1 MKFHYDLQ
9 PGQHLSHRFRTDHIH
24 PLVSIVTPF
33 YNSAAYWEQT
43 FCCMMNQTFPYFEW
57 IVVDDGSTDAQA
69 LKTLRASCAGDS
81 RIRFFSKENEGPA
94 AARNFGAAQA
104 STDLLVFLDADDL
117 IEPTF
122 LEIMYLALQQ
132 NPDVSWA
139 YSDVVTF
146 GAKCFLWKKDFSS
159 AEMKRENLLVV
170 TAMIRK
176 DAFNEVGGF
185 DVMGRYYNEDWHFW
199 LKLLSK
205 RRFPVHIGQYL
216 FWYRNLEQGAMAALN
231 GDPELVER
239 NRDKIA
245 EISADVPDDIR
256 AVFYSGQKSSPAFN
270 GIPEFPA
277 APALPFAQQR
287 RRVLLLLP
295 HMVMGGAD
303 QFNLDLIRNLPE
315 DRYEFT
321 IVTTLLE
328 ENDWQYRFADLTDDI
343 FVLPHCADKGMWPAF
358 CDYLVR
364 TRSIDIIF
372 NTNSYFSYYML
383 PWLHLRHPRIP
394 VVDYIHM
401 EEWYYRSGGYA
412 RPSGAVAPVLDATY
426 VCNEGTRRVMIDFF
440 GRSPDTVHTVY
451 IGVDHNR
458 YRPDASL
465 SRTVLEQFPQ
475 IEGRRT
481 VLFPC
486 RICSQKRPFL
496 MLEIAKRMPELAF
509 LVVGDGSQLEELR
522 DAASNAGLESTVFF
536 AGRQNDM
543 RPWYQVADV
552 TLICSL
558 KEGLS
563 LTAYESLSMATP
575 VITSDV
581 GGQAELVNSQAG
593 EVVPLLQSES
603 ADENRRDFSEEEI
616 SLYTNALKRI
626 FSDGNNYAKM
636 CQACRRRIESRFSVA
651 YMGKVMDR
659 HFTELLTD
667 EAADAR
673 AAKAYAMRSFAPMF
687 ENYLE
692 LFSDFESLDLAYQ
705 CLTQHQ
711 QQQIRVLSAKC
722 VEYDNI
728 QRSRSYRIALLYRRI
743 MSRPSM
749 QRFRRI
755 GAAIKRRIF
764 RR

>member
-1 MKFHYDLQ
+1 
-9 PGQHLSHRFRTDHIH
+9 
-24 PLVSIVTPF
+24 
-33 YNSAAYWEQT
+33 
-43 FCCMMNQTFPYFEW
+43 
-57 IVVDDGSTDAQA
+57 
-69 LKTLRASCAGDS
+69 
-81 RIRFFSKENEGPA
+81 
-94 AARNFGAAQA
+94 
-104 STDLLVFLDADDL
+104 
-117 IEPTF
+117 
-122 LEIMYLALQQ
+122 
-132 NPDVSWA
+132 
-139 YSDVVTF
+139 
-146 GAKCFLWKKDFSS
+146 
-159 AEMKRENLLVV
+159 
-170 TAMIRK
+170 
-176 DAFNEVGGF
+176 
-185 DVMGRYYNEDWHFW
+185 
-199 LKLLSK
+199 
-205 RRFPVHIGQYL
+205 
-216 FWYRNLEQGAMAALN
+216 
-231 GDPELVER
+231 
-239 NRDKIA
+239 
-245 EISADVPDDIR
+245 
-256 AVFYSGQKSSPAFN
+256 
-270 GIPEFPA
+270 
-277 APALPFAQQR
+277 
-287 RRVLLLLP
+287 
-295 HMVMGGAD
+295 
-303 QFNLDLIRNLPE
+303 
-315 DRYEFT
+315 
-321 IVTTLLE
+321 
-328 ENDWQYRFADLTDDI
+328 
-343 FVLPHCADKGMWPAF
+343 
-358 CDYLVR
+358 
-364 TRSIDIIF
+364 
-372 NTNSYFSYYML
+372 
-383 PWLHLRHPRIP
+383 
-394 VVDYIHM
+394 
-401 EEWYYRSGGYA
+401 
-412 RPSGAVAPVLDATY
+412 
-426 VCNEGTRRVMIDFF
+426 
-440 GRSPDTVHTVY
+440 
-451 IGVDHNR
+451 
-458 YRPDASL
+458 
-465 SRTVLEQFPQ
+465 
-475 IEGRRT
+475 
-481 VLFPC
+481 
-486 RICSQKRPFL
+486 
-496 MLEIAKRMPELAF
+496 
-509 LVVGDGSQLEELR
+509 
-522 DAASNAGLESTVFF
+522 
-536 AGRQNDM
+536 M

-705 CLTQHQ
+705 WLTQHQ